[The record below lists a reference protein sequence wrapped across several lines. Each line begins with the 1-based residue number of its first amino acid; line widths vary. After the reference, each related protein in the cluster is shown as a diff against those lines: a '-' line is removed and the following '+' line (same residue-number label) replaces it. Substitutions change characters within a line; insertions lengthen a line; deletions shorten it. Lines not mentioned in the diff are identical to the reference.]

1 MKNFNYHSGQE
12 IRIGDR
18 ISYHGESGKVDFVV
32 TVTEKTGRPETD
44 WYIEQAPEGG
54 VMITA
59 NGFGN
64 VFLTEANIDEDLDFI
79 SRGDLA

>member
-32 TVTEKTGRPETD
+32 TEKTGRPEMD
-44 WYIEQAPEGG
+44 WYIEQDPEGG
-54 VMITA
+54 VMLTA